1 MPSPF
6 LEKPR
11 LGRARGLSRVLASE
25 RERMAASESLRRR
38 MNRAGRFTGVA
49 LTITLLAMLALAAS
63 AGAEEG
69 QSTKVYPTPIRGSGV
84 SGTATLTDVDEGL
97 EVTLSVQGLPEPDV
111 KHINHIHAG
120 GTCADVQAGRIPPVT
135 VPLKTIV
142 AQQDGTGTATTFVR
156 GVSLDKIFSQYEKR
170 LIIVHAKAKQGGG
183 VPPGISCADLV
194 PLPSTG
200 GIQLQA
206 ATLLAGAILALGIA
220 TGFAALRRSRRL
232 T

>member
-1 MPSPF
+1 
-6 LEKPR
+6 
-11 LGRARGLSRVLASE
+11 VLASE
-25 RERMAASESLRRR
+25 RERMAASEYLRRR

-69 QSTKVYPTPIRGSGV
+69 QSTKVQLTQIRGSGV
-84 SGTATLTDVDEGL
+84 SGTANLTDVDGGM
-97 EVTLSVQGLPEPDV
+97 EVTLSVQGLPEPGV
-111 KHINHIHAG
+111 RHINHIHAG
-120 GTCADVQAGRIPPVT
+120 GTCSDVQAGRVPPVT
-135 VPLKTIV
+135 IPLKTIV
-142 AQQDGTGTATTFVR
+142 PQRDGTGSAITFVR
-156 GVSLDKIFSQYEKR
+156 GVSLDKIFNQYKKR

-194 PLPSTG
+194 AAPSTG

-220 TGFAALRRSRRL
+220 TGLVSLRRARRL